1 MSATRGSVLVNALV
15 LVGALAAAAT
25 VLLVRAGHS
34 VERQRAWQGAAQAE
48 AYLDGFDAL
57 AISRLERDASPADH
71 AQEVWAQPIRGAELD
86 RGRVSGGIEDLQGR
100 FNVNWLAVPE
110 DQQARAAFSSLLAA
124 LGLPQETAN
133 AIRGFLS
140 PGGPANAAAYPGMR
154 PRGGPVK
161 DIAQLRAIPGLTDRQ
176 FARLSP
182 LIAALPS
189 DTRLNVNTAPPDVL
203 AAWLPQLSGAQARAL
218 VAARQRAPFGSVA
231 DLLLALPPAT
241 AGAVDDTRLTV
252 GSDWFLARATVDFE
266 GRRLSRRTVL
276 FRQPLPVGVRV
287 DYRLPDG

>member
-15 LVGALAAAAT
+15 LVGALAAVAT

-48 AYLDGFDAL
+48 AYLDGVDSL
-57 AISRLERDASPADH
+57 AISLLQGDPGPADH
-71 AQEVWAQPIRGAELD
+71 AQEAWAQPIRDAELD
-86 RGRVSGGIEDLQGR
+86 RARVSGGIADLQGR

-110 DQQARAAFSSLLAA
+110 DVQAHEAFARLLGG
-124 LGLPQETAN
+124 LGLPQETGR
-133 AIRGFLS
+133 AIRDFLS
-140 PGGPANAAAYPGMR
+140 PGGPADAAAYAAMR
-154 PRGGPVK
+154 PRGGPIK
-161 DIAQLRAIPGLTDRQ
+161 DPAQLRAIPGLTDRQ

-189 DTRLNVNTAPPDVL
+189 DTRLNVNTAPPEVL
-203 AAWLPQLSGAQARAL
+203 AAWLPQMTGAQARAL
-218 VAARQRAPFGSVA
+218 VAARQRRPFGSVS

-241 AGAVDDTRLTV
+241 AAEVDDTRLTV
-252 GSDWFLARATVDFE
+252 GSDWFMARATVDFE

-276 FRQPLPVGVRV
+276 YRQRLPVGVRV

>member
-34 VERQRAWQGAAQAE
+34 VERQRAWQGAAQME

-57 AISRLERDASPADH
+57 AVALLEGDHSPADH
-71 AQEVWAQPIRGAELD
+71 AGETWARPIRDAELD

-100 FNVNWLAVPE
+100 FNVNWLSVPE
-110 DQQARAAFSSLLAA
+110 DLQAREGFARLLAGA
-124 LGLPQETAN
+124 GLPQETAS
-133 AIRGFLS
+133 AIRDFLS
-140 PGGPANAAAYPGMR
+140 PGGPSNAAAYTGVR

-161 DIAQLRAIPGLTDRQ
+161 DIAQLRAVPGLTDRQ
-176 FARLSP
+176 YARLSP

-189 DTRLNVNTAPPDVL
+189 DTRLNVNTAPPEVL
-203 AAWLPQLSGAQARAL
+203 AAWLPQLNGAQARAL
-218 VAARQRAPFGSVA
+218 AASRQRAPFASVA
-231 DLLLALPPAT
+231 DLLLALPT
-241 AGAVDDTRLTV
+241 AAAAEVDDTRLTV
-252 GSDWFLARATVDFE
+252 GSDWFLARATVELD

-276 FRQPLPVGVRV
+276 YRQPLPVGVRV